1 MNSSRK
7 APAYDL
13 LCMPVALYTAMAA
26 VFLAAAALFV
36 CIQGPLYHTAG
47 FLQDAGGL
55 TETYGVPMVVLSHI
69 DAEPPH
75 SLDEETVQD
84 PETLAPAGE
93 RSSA

>member
-1 MNSSRK
+1 MNPSRK

-13 LCMPVALYTAMAA
+13 MCVPVALYTAMTA
-26 VFLAAAALFV
+26 VFLAAALFV
-36 CIQGPLYHTAG
+36 CIQGPLYHAAG
-47 FLQDAGGL
+47 GLRDAGGL
-55 TETYGVPMVVLSHI
+55 TETYGVPVVVLSHI

>member
-1 MNSSRK
+1 MFLGGGALCLHSK
-7 APAYDL
+7 ARFT
-13 LCMPVALYTAMAA
+13 MPRGVLR
-26 VFLAAAALFV
+26 
-36 CIQGPLYHTAG
+36 
-47 FLQDAGGL
+47 DAGGL